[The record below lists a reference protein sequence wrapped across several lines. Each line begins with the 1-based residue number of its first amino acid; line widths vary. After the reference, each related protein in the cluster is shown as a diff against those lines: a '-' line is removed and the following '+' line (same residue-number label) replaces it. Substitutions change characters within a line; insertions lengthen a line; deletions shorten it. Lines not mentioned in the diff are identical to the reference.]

1 MEYTFNL
8 NGVFMSNLIDWSD
21 RYSVGV
27 FKFDNQHKMLI
38 KQINDLHMAMR
49 IGNGKSSLITVM
61 DNLVKYTVEHFAD
74 EEREMQRTNYPDYMA
89 HKREHDKLVEKV
101 QDLRERMSSGKIVVT
116 MEVMNFLRDW
126 LTNHIAK
133 VDKQYSDH
141 LVGQGVK

>member
-1 MEYTFNL
+1 
-8 NGVFMSNLIDWSD
+8 MSNLIDWSD